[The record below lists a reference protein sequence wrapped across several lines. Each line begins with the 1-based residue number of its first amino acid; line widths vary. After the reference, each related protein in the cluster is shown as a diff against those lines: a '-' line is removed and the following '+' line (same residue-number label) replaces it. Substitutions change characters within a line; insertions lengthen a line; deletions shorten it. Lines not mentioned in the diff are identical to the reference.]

1 MKTIITAIAITLI
14 LVGAAC
20 GQSGSGADSAA
31 KIPVATTSHSGSN
44 IPVIDGVSRKL
55 QSERKAFRMKDP
67 GAAATDVRATAETP
81 VQANCGCLS
90 GIKGKHRRGH

>member
-31 KIPVATTSHSGSN
+31 ANIPVVTTSHSGSN

-55 QSERKAFRMKDP
+55 QSERKAFMMKDP
-67 GAAATDVRATAETP
+67 GPPQPPMFVP
-81 VQANCGCLS
+81 PLS
-90 GIKGKHRRGH
+90 SCPSKPRVPLWD

>member
-31 KIPVATTSHSGSN
+31 AKIPVVTTSHSGSN

-55 QSERKAFRMKDP
+55 QSERKAFMMKDP
-67 GAAATDVRATAETP
+67 GAAATDVRATAEL
-81 VQANCGCLS
+81 LS
-90 GIKGKHRRGH
+90 KQTAGASRGLMEN